1 MDNYIAEIRMFAGT
15 FAPNGWFN
23 CSGQLL
29 SISQFSALFSLLGTA
44 YGGDGVTTF
53 GLPDFRGRV
62 PVSTGQSSG
71 GSYYNVGDIRGSEN
85 VTLTSLQM
93 PVHTHLVNTNSGL
106 ADQWDPAGGIPAGSA
121 NVEDNKEVYTYTAKV
136 SDGTLHPKT
145 LSPAGGSQPFSVMQP
160 TLAVTFIIAWQGI
173 YPSRP

>member
-1 MDNYIAEIRMFAGT
+1 MDNYLAEIRMFAGT

-23 CSGQLL
+23 CNGQLL
-29 SISQFSALFSLLGTA
+29 SIAQYSALFSLLGTA
-44 YGGDGVTTF
+44 FGGDGQTTF

-62 PVSTGQSSG
+62 PVSTGQSIG
-71 GSYYNVGDIRGSEN
+71 GSYYNLGDIRGAEN

-93 PVHTHLVNTNSGL
+93 PVHTHLINTQSGA
-106 ADQWDPAGGIPAGSA
+106 ADQWSPTDGIPAGSGF
-121 NVEDNKEVYTYTAKV
+121 V
-136 SDGTLHPKT
+136 SDGTEVNTYSTKVADGNLHPKT
-145 LSPAGGSQPFSVMQP
+145 LAPAGGSQPFSIMQP